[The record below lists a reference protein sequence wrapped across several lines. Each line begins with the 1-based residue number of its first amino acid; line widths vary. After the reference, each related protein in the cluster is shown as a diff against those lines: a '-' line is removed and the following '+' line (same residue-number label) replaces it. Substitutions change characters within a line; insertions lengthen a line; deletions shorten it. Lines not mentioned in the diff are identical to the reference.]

1 MAILA
6 ISLPISQKM
15 CLNLQ
20 IKLVFQTRN
29 PVENLINVD

>member
-15 CLNLQ
+15 CLSLQ

-29 PVENLINVD
+29 PVENLINID